1 MVLEAPRLPGPGG
14 RVLPLPEIVDLLD
27 LHEHDPS
34 RYPYLLESAADG
46 TAQGRFDLLFAFPQT
61 QFHLDRRFVLHD
73 SGGDVSGG
81 FLERLDQQWRAE
93 AVAPGDAALPF
104 TGGWFLMLG
113 YELAAE
119 VEPVLMLD
127 GPQDQP
133 IAFAARIPAVVARNR
148 KSGHVWAIAEPG
160 YEHLLEAVRD
170 DARNATGATR
180 QRTAARILGI
190 REEPEEIYLDAVAR
204 AKRYIREGDIFQ
216 ANLARTWRG
225 EWDGEADAGTVYRRL
240 RRSNPAPFAG
250 LARWGDM
257 AIISSSPERLLRLAD
272 GWAET
277 RPIAG
282 TRPRG
287 ATATADAA
295 LRRELIDH
303 PKERAEHIMLI
314 DLERNDLGRICE
326 AGTVSVDEYMTLESY
341 AHVHHIVSNI
351 RGRARAGVTPGEA
364 IRAVFPGGTITGCP
378 KVRCMEIISEL
389 EVTPRGAYTGAMGYL
404 GRDGRL
410 DLNILIRT
418 LVQHRD
424 YFTLH
429 AGAGIVA
436 DSRPVE
442 ELKETRAKAKGVL
455 TALTGDEGSG

>member
-1 MVLEAPRLPGPGG
+1 MVLEAPTLPGPGG
-14 RVLPLPEIVDLLD
+14 RVLLLPEITDLLD

-34 RYPYLLESAADG
+34 RYPFLLESAADG
-46 TAQGRFDLLFAFPQT
+46 TAQGQFDLLFAFPQT
-61 QFHLDRRFVLHD
+61 HFHLDRRFVLHD
-73 SGGDVSGG
+73 ADGEVSGG
-81 FLERLDQQWRAE
+81 FLDRLDQQWRAE
-93 AVAPGDAALPF
+93 AVAPGDETLPF

-119 VEPVLMLD
+119 IEPVLMLD
-127 GPQDQP
+127 GPPDQP
-133 IAFAARIPAVVARNR
+133 IAFAARIPAMVARNR
-148 KSGHVWAIAEPG
+148 TSGQVWAIAEPG
-160 YEHLLEAVRD
+160 YEHLLETVRE
-170 DARNATGATR
+170 DARHATGATR
-180 QRTAARILGI
+180 QCTAARVLGI
-190 REEPEEIYLDAVAR
+190 REEPEEIYLEAVAR

-216 ANLARTWRG
+216 ANLSRTWRG
-225 EWDGEADAGTVYRRL
+225 EWDGEADTSNVYRRL
-240 RRSNPAPFAG
+240 RHRNPAPFAG
-250 LARWGDM
+250 LARWRDM

-351 RGRARAGVTPGEA
+351 RGRARAGITPGDA

-389 EVTPRGAYTGAMGYL
+389 EATPRGAYTGAMGYL

-436 DSRPVE
+436 DSRPVD
-442 ELKETRAKAKGVL
+442 ELNETRAKAKGVL
-455 TALTGDEGSG
+455 SALIGDDGGD